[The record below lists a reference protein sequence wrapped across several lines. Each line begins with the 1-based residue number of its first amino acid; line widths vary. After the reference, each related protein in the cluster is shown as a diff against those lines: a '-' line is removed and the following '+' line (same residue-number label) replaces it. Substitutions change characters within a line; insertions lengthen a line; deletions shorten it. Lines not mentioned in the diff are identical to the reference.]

1 MTGWGWHAEEVNLS
15 SCKKGPTN
23 NKTSDVS
30 RYDCRR
36 GKFLV
41 WGKDTRAKSTGP
53 VLIQNLLILS
63 TIQKISGKQREV
75 LVVPFL
81 FTAGRRE

>member
-1 MTGWGWHAEEVNLS
+1 MTAGEGS
-15 SCKKGPTN
+15 
-23 NKTSDVS
+23 
-30 RYDCRR
+30 
-36 GKFLV
+36 FLF

-75 LVVPFL
+75 LVCALSFHGRQEGVKDRCMTLDLKQHCVVFL
-81 FTAGRRE
+81 P